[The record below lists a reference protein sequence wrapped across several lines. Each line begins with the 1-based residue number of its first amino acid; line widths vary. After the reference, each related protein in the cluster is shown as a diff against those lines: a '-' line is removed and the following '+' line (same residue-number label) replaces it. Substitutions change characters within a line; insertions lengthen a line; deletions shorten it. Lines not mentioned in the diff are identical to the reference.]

1 MYFSAIPPGMEC
13 WTAYNSYAGASH
25 IALGKGTGS
34 DSGKDVSVS
43 VTGDESAARSSQGQ
57 V

>member
-1 MYFSAIPPGMEC
+1 MEC

-34 DSGKDVSVS
+34 DSGKDVSVR
-43 VTGDESAARSSQGQ
+43 VTGDESAARSSQAQ